1 MMARRRLRLPC
12 GRCCRDHELE
22 RRQSRKRSPATS
34 RTWPPRRLDEATWY
48 DELEAMWGRKWGACE
63 HRQAPHCH
71 APPKPTSRHFGA
83 ERVIHEF
90 ERAAQP
96 NAEIIL
102 EGEDDHTVG
111 SARILFTPGHTK
123 GHTVLLW
130 RDEYLFVGDHF
141 GTRAVCWHSW
151 DAQIESTRKLEVLI
165 GVEWVFHGH
174 GKWLPVPSGDF
185 PNVIGQRVREMAAER

>member
-1 MMARRRLRLPC
+1 MTTNSNDANLAKDPRLRAGP
-12 GRCCRDHELE
+12 GR
-22 RRQSRKRSPATS
+22 Q
-34 RTWPPRRLDEATWY
+34 RRLDEATWY
-48 DELEAMWGRKWGACE
+48 DELEAMWGRKWGACD

-123 GHTVLLW
+123 GA
-130 RDEYLFVGDHF
+130 Y
-141 GTRAVCWHSW
+141 
-151 DAQIESTRKLEVLI
+151 IRK
-165 GVEWVFHGH
+165 
-174 GKWLPVPSGDF
+174 
-185 PNVIGQRVREMAAER
+185 